1 MQEDLLKELV
11 KELFDKYL
19 NVVEESDSGYMFNP
33 TTISTCRSL
42 KVKPLNELLEK
53 IRVLS
58 GAGKNPLYES
68 NDNYG

>member
-1 MQEDLLKELV
+1 MQEEQLKDLV

-19 NVVEESDSGYMFNP
+19 NVVEESDSGYLFNP

-42 KVKPLNELLEK
+42 KVKPLNELLEQL
-53 IRVLS
+53 RVLS

-68 NDNYG
+68 KTNHG

>member
-1 MQEDLLKELV
+1 MQEEQLKDLV

-19 NVVEESDSGYMFNP
+19 NVVEESDSGYLFNP
-33 TTISTCRSL
+33 TTITTCRSL

-53 IRVLS
+53 MRALS

-68 NDNYG
+68 KANNE